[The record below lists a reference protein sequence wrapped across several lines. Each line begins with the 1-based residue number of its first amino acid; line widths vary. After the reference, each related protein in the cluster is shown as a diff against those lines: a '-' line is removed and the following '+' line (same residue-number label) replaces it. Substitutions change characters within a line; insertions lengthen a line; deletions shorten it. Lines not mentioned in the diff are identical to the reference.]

1 MVMGFQDRPMIKT
14 FGFTVPFISTGV
26 TTGTFTWNSMTDF
39 TTFAELYQY
48 FVPTS
53 YRCTISTSA
62 TGPGPVVVGL
72 IPINWVVEAALPFA
86 GTADDLLEL
95 RGAVQYQNG
104 GANRGAWVRWPKT
117 IAQLGTQA
125 SLAKVAMTIASAGA
139 TVATTYS
146 VQVQINVV
154 MFRHQCEFGG
164 GLSVPLANT
173 ASRFIRASL
182 LRFPQAPGKVE
193 AEALVTELVSDPK
206 LSNCDDCQEVEEAN
220 K

>member
-1 MVMGFQDRPMIKT
+1 MGFQDRSMIKT
-14 FGFTVPFISTGV
+14 FGFTVPFISSGT
-26 TTGTFTWNSMTDF
+26 TTGTFNWGGLTEFSA
-39 TTFAELYQY
+39 FADLYQY
-48 FVPTS
+48 FVPLS
-53 YRCTISTSA
+53 YRCTVSTSA

-72 IPINWVVEAALPFA
+72 IPINWAVENALPFA

-104 GANRGAWVRWPKT
+104 GANRGAWVKWPKT
-117 IAQLGTQA
+117 IFQLGTQI
-125 SLAKVAMTIASAGA
+125 SLTKVAMTVASAGA

-164 GLSVPLANT
+164 GLITPLANT
-173 ASRFIRASL
+173 ASRFVKASL
-182 LRFPQAPGKVE
+182 LPGPVPITPMLEKV
-193 AEALVTELVSDPK
+193 
-206 LSNCDDCQEVEEAN
+206 LSADSVLLDIA